1 MEKITEKIK
10 TKKIK
15 NLIYG
20 ICAVVLVGWVVFRF
34 AAIGAENARAV
45 FNTSR
50 NAADVGAPVYAITVE
65 RETGTLR
72 EPIAVKD
79 NRALVSGARV
89 DKLARGQKIGDGEIV
104 SVANNIDL
112 NTGMYIV
119 RTRNVADG
127 LQYAIFQTDGYF
139 IPLSAISNG
148 TVMLNVDG
156 VATPRAV
163 TVLRQDDQNAQVDGL
178 NDGDVVI
185 LSSVNAGDKV
195 QVK

>member
-1 MEKITEKIK
+1 
-10 TKKIK
+10 
-15 NLIYG
+15 
-20 ICAVVLVGWVVFRF
+20 
-34 AAIGAENARAV
+34 
-45 FNTSR
+45 
-50 NAADVGAPVYAITVE
+50 
-65 RETGTLR
+65 
-72 EPIAVKD
+72 
-79 NRALVSGARV
+79 
-89 DKLARGQKIGDGEIV
+89 
-104 SVANNIDL
+104 
-112 NTGMYIV
+112 MYIV
-119 RTRNVADG
+119 RTRNVSDG

-163 TVLRQDDQNAQVDGL
+163 TVLRQDDQKAQVDGL

>member
-50 NAADVGAPVYAITVE
+50 NAADVGAPVYAVTVE

-163 TVLRQDDQNAQVDGL
+163 TVLRQDDQNALVDGL

>member
-20 ICAVVLVGWVVFRF
+20 ICAVVLMGWVVFRF

-50 NAADVGAPVYAITVE
+50 NAADVGAPVYAVTVE

>member
-50 NAADVGAPVYAITVE
+50 NAADVGAPVYAVTVE

-79 NRALVSGARV
+79 NHALVSGARV

>member
-50 NAADVGAPVYAITVE
+50 NAADVGAPVYAVTVE